1 MKIILATLGIISLI
15 LGIIGIFLPLLP
27 TVPFVLLSAY
37 LFARS
42 STRLHYWIMNHKVYG
57 EYIRSYNQDK
67 SIPMQV
73 KVVAIGMLWFSMSL
87 SIFFVL
93 KERWILQLLLGSI
106 TIGVTTFL
114 LRMKTRKAVK

>member
-15 LGIIGIFLPLLP
+15 LGIIGIFIPLLP

-73 KVVAIGMLWFSMSL
+73 KVVAIGMLWLSMSI

>member
-73 KVVAIGMLWFSMSL
+73 KVVAIGMLWFSMSI

>member
-15 LGIIGIFLPLLP
+15 LGIIGIFIPLLP

-42 STRLHYWIMNHKVYG
+42 SSRLHYWIMNHKVYG

-73 KVVAIGMLWFSMSL
+73 KVVAIGMLWLSMSI

-106 TIGVTTFL
+106 TIGVTIFL
-114 LRMKTRKAVK
+114 LNMKTKKV